1 MGFIDDDNK
10 RNADL
15 LEKHLTN
22 NFGMTSTDENKKWFE
37 IFLIFIYLFFFEFV
51 KNPDKIFS
59 KDIL

>member
-15 LEKHLTN
+15 LEKYLTN

-59 KDIL
+59 EDIL